1 MKLFNHPE
9 GRPLGVAFF
18 HSNEETMKTK
28 QKTNVQFIR
37 HLMETS
43 RHGALMQAFVLEAIE
58 RYAMLCSKAG
68 AEAFDSSLLSGAA
81 WHGCAVE
88 VAEGLRQH
96 YGRPDPNSAD
106 S

>member
-1 MKLFNHPE
+1 
-9 GRPLGVAFF
+9 
-18 HSNEETMKTK
+18 MKTK

-58 RYAMLCSKAG
+58 RYAVLCSKAG

-81 WHGCAVE
+81 
-88 VAEGLRQH
+88 
-96 YGRPDPNSAD
+96 
-106 S
+106 